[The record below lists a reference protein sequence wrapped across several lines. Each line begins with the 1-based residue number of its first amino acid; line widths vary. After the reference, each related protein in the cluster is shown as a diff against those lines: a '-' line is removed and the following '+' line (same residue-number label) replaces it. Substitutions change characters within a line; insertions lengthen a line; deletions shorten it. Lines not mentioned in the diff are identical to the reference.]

1 MAIIKI
7 IKGDLLKMF
16 KQGHFDVI
24 AHGAN
29 CQNIMGGGIAA
40 QISSQFPE
48 ALKADQVFYERMGKE
63 ENLRGHFPNPAMAGY
78 MSEAHLKDGGMI
90 VNLYT
95 QVTLG
100 RNAKYQY
107 VERACTKLN
116 RWCKGNSITR
126 LGLPMIGSGI
136 GGLDPVAVAC
146 IINSTMPDV
155 DVTLVIWPTDNVIW
169 CALMDN
175 FSNYAA
181 PHKVDGIVLRR
192 GIDMFKFW
200 DTENLNGVE
209 QEVDINLC
217 QVAWRNGFP
226 LIQLSI
232 TDPNIYLLVNNEP
245 EVADAMRLV
254 RKKSAK
260 SCQVT
265 PPEKV

>member
-48 ALKADQVFYERMGKE
+48 ALKADQVFYERMGKTD
-63 ENLRGHFPNPAMAGY
+63 NIQGHTPNPAMAGH
-78 MSEAHLKDGGMI
+78 MSEARVKGGGQI

-95 QVTLG
+95 QITLG

-107 VERACTKLN
+107 VERACAKLN

-146 IINSTMPDV
+146 IINATMPDV

-169 CALMDN
+169 GALMDN

-181 PHKVDGIVLRR
+181 PRKVDGLVLRQ
-192 GIDMFKFW
+192 GVDMFKFW
-200 DTENLNGVE
+200 DTANPEGVE

-217 QVAWRNGFP
+217 QVTWRNGYP

-232 TDPNIYLLVNNEP
+232 SDPNIYLLVSCES
-245 EVADAMRLV
+245 EVPDSMKLV
-254 RKKSAK
+254 RKKSAE

-265 PPEKV
+265 PPEKA